1 MTRAVLA
8 FGEIP
13 QGGARSARVSGD
25 FVYTANE
32 NAADHRRPA
41 SMTAFQRSP
50 WTRMIAMAPLLIGIA
65 VVAFGFI
72 TPVDTLAQT
81 ASSNP
86 PSLTVAGTLGDPPQ
100 ERVLFISASTPV
112 SGVEVLVS
120 DFVRTDNAA
129 TLSGLLSIAPPP
141 QRVEAGKPLTLTVTI
156 SFAQARS
163 GAYNG
168 MIWVNYDAGGIPA
181 SLQIP
186 VTVTIKDPPW
196 TPFLTLVAG
205 VAVAAL
211 ISTYLGGGRQR
222 DDLAVRIERLA
233 ARVMATSGLPDSVRR
248 TLRQEL
254 NLAEAWLRASKLD
267 DALQAYNR
275 AEQLLTRWLG
285 WLEPWRLLHEQL
297 DRARTLLQPDAQGR
311 PAYAVAIHRRLREI
325 EESAPST
332 TDLNS
337 IQESLNGVIAQIN
350 DFLNLDT
357 RCKNLQTILDATAL
371 IPAEKSAYQAQI
383 DQLARRIETLL
394 PEAADNRPN
403 YNEIDQALSDLNQR
417 LKAHLPRGAP
427 ESALLGGQ
435 AGQATMAAAV
445 FEASAPQFPRLTFT
459 MPQPEQA
466 AHREVAAGWSGR
478 LPWARIRLYG
488 FRLAQ
493 FLILITL
500 WGWTGYNE
508 LYIQNP
514 TFGSDWMSNYFTL
527 LAWGFTSEAA
537 RATFTSLAGR
547 LGLSVERG

>member
-1 MTRAVLA
+1 
-8 FGEIP
+8 
-13 QGGARSARVSGD
+13 
-25 FVYTANE
+25 
-32 NAADHRRPA
+32 
-41 SMTAFQRSP
+41 MTAFQRSR
-50 WTRMIAMAPLLIGIA
+50 WTYMTVFAPILIVIA
-65 VVAFGFI
+65 VAAFEFI
-72 TPVDTLAQT
+72 VPVDTLAQT

-86 PSLTVAGTLGDPPQ
+86 PALTVAGTLGDPPQ

-129 TLSGLLSIAPPP
+129 TLTGLLSIAPPP

-168 MIWVNYDAGGIPA
+168 TIWMNYDADGIPA

-186 VTVTIKDPPW
+186 VSVTIKDPPW
-196 TPFLTLVAG
+196 PPFLTLIAG

-233 ARVMATSGLPDSVRR
+233 ARLMATSGLPDSVRR
-248 TLRQEL
+248 ALRQEL

-267 DALQAYNR
+267 DALQAHDR

-285 WLEPWRLLHEQL
+285 WLEPWRLLQEQI
-297 DRARTLLQPDAQGR
+297 DRARTLLQPDDQGR
-311 PAYAVAIHRRLREI
+311 PAYAGAIQRRLREI
-325 EESAPST
+325 EESAPAT

-337 IQESLNGVIAQIN
+337 IQESLNGVITQIN
-350 DFLNLDT
+350 DFLHLNT
-357 RCKNLQTILDATAL
+357 RCKNLQTILEATAL
-371 IPAEKSAYQAQI
+371 TPAEKSAYQAQI

-394 PEAADNRPN
+394 PEPADNRPN
-403 YNEIDQALSDLNQR
+403 YHEIDQALSELNQT
-417 LKAHLPRGAP
+417 LKSLLPKGAP
-427 ESALLGGQ
+427 EMTLLGGQ
-435 AGQATMAAAV
+435 AGRMAAAV
-445 FEASAPQFPRLTFT
+445 AVVEAVAPQFPRLTFT
-459 MPQPEQA
+459 MPHPEQTA
-466 AHREVAAGWSGR
+466 SRKAAAGWSQR

-547 LGLSVERG
+547 VGMSVER

>member
-1 MTRAVLA
+1 
-8 FGEIP
+8 
-13 QGGARSARVSGD
+13 
-25 FVYTANE
+25 
-32 NAADHRRPA
+32 
-41 SMTAFQRSP
+41 MTAFQRSP

-129 TLSGLLSIAPPP
+129 TLTGLLSVAPPP

-168 MIWVNYDAGGIPA
+168 TIWVNYDAGGIPA

-196 TPFLTLVAG
+196 PPFLTLIAG

-297 DRARTLLQPDAQGR
+297 DRARTLLQPDAQGK

-325 EESAPST
+325 EESAPAT

-350 DFLNLDT
+350 DFLHLDT

-371 IPAEKSAYQAQI
+371 TPAEKSAYQAQI

-417 LKAHLPRGAP
+417 LKAHLPKGAP

-435 AGQATMAAAV
+435 AGQAAMTAAV
-445 FEASAPQFPRLTFT
+445 FEAIAPQFPRLTFT
-459 MPQPEQA
+459 MPHPEQKA
-466 AHREVAAGWSGR
+466 NREAAAGWSGR

-547 LGLSVERG
+547 VGLSVEQG

>member
-1 MTRAVLA
+1 MTTLHRLRWVHTVAIAPIPIVVAVIV
-8 FGEIP
+8 FG
-13 QGGARSARVSGD
+13 
-25 FVYTANE
+25 F
-32 NAADHRRPA
+32 
-41 SMTAFQRSP
+41 
-50 WTRMIAMAPLLIGIA
+50 MAPG
-65 VVAFGFI
+65 
-72 TPVDTLAQT
+72 DTLAQT

-86 PSLTVAGTLGDPPQ
+86 PTLIVAGTLSDPPQ
-100 ERVLFISASTPV
+100 ERVLFISATTLV

-120 DFVRTDNAA
+120 DFVRADNAA
-129 TLSGLLSIAPPP
+129 TITSLVSVTPPP
-141 QRVEAGKPLTLTVTI
+141 QRVEAGKPLTLTATI

-168 MIWVNYDAGGIPA
+168 TIWVNYDAGGFPA

-186 VTVTIKDPPW
+186 VSVTIKDPPW
-196 TPFLTLVAG
+196 TPFLTLIAG

-248 TLRQEL
+248 ALRQEL
-254 NLAEAWLRASKLD
+254 NLAEAWLRAGKLD
-267 DALQAYNR
+267 SALQAYDR
-275 AEQLLTRWLG
+275 AEELLTRWLG
-285 WLEPWRLLHEQL
+285 WLEPWRVLQEQL
-297 DRARTLLQPDAQGR
+297 DRARALLQPDTQGR
-311 PAYAVAIHRRLREI
+311 PAYAVAIQHRLREI
-325 EESAPST
+325 EESTPST

-337 IQESLNGVIAQIN
+337 IQDSLNGVITQVN
-350 DFLNLDT
+350 DFLRLDT
-357 RCKNLQTILDATAL
+357 RCKNLQTILDAIPLT
-371 IPAEKSAYQAQI
+371 PAEKSAHQTQI
-383 DQLARRIETLL
+383 DHLARRIEALL

-403 YNEIDQALSDLNQR
+403 YQEIDQAITDLNQT
-417 LKAHLPRGAP
+417 LKSLLPKGAP
-427 ESALLGGQ
+427 EMTLLGGAQ
-435 AGQATMAAAV
+435 LEQRATAAMV
-445 FEASAPQFPRLTFT
+445 VEAIAPQFPRLAFEI
-459 MPQPEQA
+459 PRVQQA
-466 AHREVAAGWSGR
+466 VPRAYDDLAGR
-478 LPWARIRLYG
+478 IPWARIRLYG

-547 LGLSVERG
+547 LGIPAER